1 MCIQSASREA
11 QHLHA
16 QGRVREAAKL
26 LQSSIVLLTT
36 MARRIAGREGQL
48 TLLSLFPGLAGDA
61 ALVVLDDSHALS
73 QALQLLELGRSI
85 INATTMDY
93 RTQLMESDHEEYPD
107 IVRRFNQLR
116 MEVDVGTHSD
126 TLTTAAD
133 AAAWAR
139 RQADVQIELNSLLE
153 EVRCLPRYANTLGPQ
168 SPHDWMSLADG
179 GPIGRSSITLLS
191 FPHLDYTEAHCR
203 MDDVFRI
210 THCPPSTFAN
220 RNQTIHDHLCWI
232 SNVAV
237 QPILQELSLSHPG
250 MTVNCQTSVG

>member
-1 MCIQSASREA
+1 LIIFIVLIESYVTASSVPCFEALNVASAACANAFPGISTANDCPLQPLRRAIYRDVRKYLNGDGKCEGSSLTMCIQSASREA

-153 EVRCLPRYANTLGPQ
+153 EVRC
-168 SPHDWMSLADG
+168 
-179 GPIGRSSITLLS
+179 
-191 FPHLDYTEAHCR
+191 
-203 MDDVFRI
+203 
-210 THCPPSTFAN
+210 
-220 RNQTIHDHLCWI
+220 
-232 SNVAV
+232 
-237 QPILQELSLSHPG
+237 
-250 MTVNCQTSVG
+250 